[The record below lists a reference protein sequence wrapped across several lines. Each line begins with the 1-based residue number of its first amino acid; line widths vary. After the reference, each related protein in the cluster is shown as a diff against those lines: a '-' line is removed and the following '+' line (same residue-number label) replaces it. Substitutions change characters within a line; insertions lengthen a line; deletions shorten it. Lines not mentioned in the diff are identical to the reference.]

1 MAFIIYNV
9 GRMMLILMI
18 KSDINDQN
26 DLVIPKKEA
35 SQRSCDLSS
44 VTYACIQPFKCFRSQ
59 ELFLILFCAST

>member
-9 GRMMLILMI
+9 ERMMLILMI

-35 SQRSCDLSS
+35 SEHSCDLSS
-44 VTYACIQPFKCFRSQ
+44 ATYVS
-59 ELFLILFCAST
+59 ASSI